1 MLSNA
6 KGGMPRHSTVI
17 AADSFEWPP
26 ADEVLNGQVIAF
38 SPQPLEDDVRSAGDG
53 VPAPDPEPP
62 AKVDTQ
68 VVSYPVR
75 HSPARPPS
83 PVSAHTVPSQGKGS
97 GSAGRT
103 GAWPAWARAHK
114 AHAVMAALALVV
126 VAAGVTI
133 VRTVRLPPVLLA
145 TGADWILPAVTAPEP
160 PPPVAAPA
168 RVGEAPI
175 VSSTPVAR
183 RTVDATALG
192 RSRDARITPSRLIIR
207 SDPAGAAITIDGQAA
222 GVTPRTFAGLPSG
235 DHRVVLS
242 RDGVEIVHSVSL
254 GRGETVSVVV
264 PMRQDSGTAGWIAI
278 SSPFDVDIYEDGA
291 LVGTS
296 RSPRIMLNAGSH
308 ALELVNDE
316 TGFRQSGQF
325 QVRPGRVEQIG
336 VDVPRST
343 VHVNAIPWAEIW
355 IDGQRVGETP
365 LGNLSIPIG
374 RHDILFRHP
383 SLGERTITT
392 LVKAG
397 IPTRVTANLRPALAA
412 AQ

>member
-6 KGGMPRHSTVI
+6 TGGMPRHSTVI

-26 ADEVLNGQVIAF
+26 ADEVLNGQAIAF
-38 SPQPLEDDVRSAGDG
+38 SPQPLEDARSAGDG
-53 VPAPDPEPP
+53 VPAPDPEPSP
-62 AKVDTQ
+62 EADAQ
-68 VVSYPVR
+68 EVSHPVR

-83 PVSAHTVPSQGKGS
+83 HVSAHTAPSQGS

-103 GAWPAWARAHK
+103 RAWPAWARAHT
-114 AHAVMAALALVV
+114 AHAVMVALALVV

-133 VRTVRLPPVLLA
+133 VRTVRLPPVLRA
-145 TGADWILPAVTAPEP
+145 TVADSIMPAVTAPEP
-160 PPPVAAPA
+160 PPPVAAPSK
-168 RVGEAPI
+168 VGEAPI
-175 VSSTPVAR
+175 ISSTPVTR
-183 RTVDATALG
+183 RAVDATALG
-192 RSRDARITPSRLIIR
+192 RSRDARQTSSRLIIR
-207 SDPAGAAITIDGQAA
+207 SDPAGAAITLDGRAA
-222 GVTPRTFAGLPSG
+222 GVTPRTLTGLPSG

-242 RDGVEIVHSVSL
+242 LNGAEVVHSVSL
-254 GRGETVSVVV
+254 GRGETVSVVA
-264 PMRQDSGTAGWIAI
+264 PMRLESGAAGWIAI
-278 SSPFDVDIYEDGA
+278 SSPFEVDVYEDGA
-291 LVGTS
+291 LVGSS
-296 RSPRIMLNAGSH
+296 RSPRIMLNAGPH

-316 TGFRQSGQF
+316 TGFRQSGRF

-336 VDVPRST
+336 VDVPRSI